1 MGAVTFSLD
10 IRLVECLKEVLPLSV
25 FVETGTF
32 KGDTIANLAQ
42 HFDKL
47 ITIEFSEQLWK
58 DAVARFENV
67 RNVEAHLGNSPVV
80 LAMLRPGLV
89 NTPSLF
95 WLDAHWC
102 VAKNTAGNHSQCPL
116 LGEILAINKLNG
128 ASVVLID
135 DARLFLAPPPDPHDI
150 SQWPSFDQIVTAL
163 HNLSDQHELMIV
175 NDVIAFYPQHA
186 RESITEYARKYGV
199 DWLAVSPYLDPK
211 NNLIQTLEEKEQVIQ
226 SQHALLQQQQKEIA
240 EKQHLIEE
248 MRAYLFV
255 FYPILRLIMWIA
267 RPAYRTLKPRLGN
280 LYQHPPHKL
289 HLPAPY
295 FKTAPLTGTPKISIV
310 TPSFQQA
317 AFIERTIKSVLD
329 QSYPNLEYLVQDGGS
344 TDATVAVL
352 KRYAD
357 RLTGWES
364 RTDSGQSQAIN
375 LGFAKTTGE
384 IMAWLNSDDMLPPGA
399 LACVAEYFNRHPEVD
414 VVYGHRILIDENDQE
429 IGRWMMPAHDDGVL
443 SWADYI
449 PQETMFWRRRIWEKA
464 GGKIDESF
472 RFAMDWDL
480 LLRFRD
486 TGARF
491 ARLPR
496 FLGEFR
502 IHPHQ
507 KTSAAISEIGFHE
520 MSLIRQRALGRSP
533 SKAEIRRA
541 VLPYLLKHVA
551 TDLWWRIRNK
561 LRLGRNG

>member
-1 MGAVTFSLD
+1 MTDQNKPLWAIIEARDASGARFQKML
-10 IRLVECLKEVLPLSV
+10 
-25 FVETGTF
+25 
-32 KGDTIANLAQ
+32 NAQ
-42 HFDKL
+42 HD
-47 ITIEFSEQLWK
+47 E
-58 DAVARFENV
+58 
-67 RNVEAHLGNSPVV
+67 
-80 LAMLRPGLV
+80 LA
-89 NTPSLF
+89 
-95 WLDAHWC
+95 
-102 VAKNTAGNHSQCPL
+102 
-116 LGEILAINKLNG
+116 
-128 ASVVLID
+128 
-135 DARLFLAPPPDPHDI
+135 
-150 SQWPSFDQIVTAL
+150 
-163 HNLSDQHELMIV
+163 
-175 NDVIAFYPQHA
+175 
-186 RESITEYARKYGV
+186 
-199 DWLAVSPYLDPK
+199 
-211 NNLIQTLEEKEQVIQ
+211 EKEQVIQ
-226 SQHALLQQQQKEIA
+226 SQRALLQQQQKEIA

-255 FYPILRLIMWIA
+255 FYPILRLIIWFA

-280 LYQHPPHKL
+280 LYQHPPHIL
-289 HLPAPY
+289 HLPAPH
-295 FKTAPLTGTPKISIV
+295 FKTVPLTSTPKISIV

-317 AFIERTIKSVLD
+317 TFIERTIKSVLD
-329 QSYPNLEYLVQDGGS
+329 QSYPNLEYFVQDGGS

-384 IMAWLNSDDMLPPGA
+384 IMAWLNSDDMLLPGA

-429 IGRWMMPAHDDGVL
+429 IGRWMMPAHDNEVL

-472 RFAMDWDL
+472 RFAMDWNL

-496 FLGEFR
+496 FIGGFR

-541 VLPYLLKHVA
+541 ILPYLLKHVA

-561 LRLGRNG
+561 LMLGRNG